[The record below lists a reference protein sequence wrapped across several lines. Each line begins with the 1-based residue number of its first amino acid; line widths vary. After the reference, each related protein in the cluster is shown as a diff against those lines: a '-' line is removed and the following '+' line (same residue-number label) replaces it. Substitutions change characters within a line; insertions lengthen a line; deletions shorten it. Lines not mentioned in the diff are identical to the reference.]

1 MKYYIV
7 EIQNDNGSYN
17 HIVQTADN
25 RQQAESIYHQVLS
38 YAAISTLASHTAVLL
53 TDEGFMIMSQCYKH
67 ATEPEENEQNYE
79 G

>member
-7 EIQNDNGSYN
+7 EIQNNNGSYN
-17 HIVQTADN
+17 HIVQTADT

-38 YAAISTLASHTAVLL
+38 YAAISTLTAHTAVLL

-67 ATEPEENEQNYE
+67 EVEPEETE
-79 G
+79 